1 VDTPRPRSTRYV
13 IDAEDRIRSVDADW
27 AYFARENAAPELS
40 GPGVIGRPL
49 FDSIADA
56 ATREIYRTV
65 LQRVREQ
72 DTPVLLPFR
81 CDAPDRRRY
90 MRLVITPLYGGEVQ
104 FDAVLER
111 EEARPRVG
119 LLDVGVS
126 RADWFV
132 RACSW
137 CKRIDAGRDD
147 WVEAEDAVVRLDL
160 FGAAAFPQ
168 ITHGICPRCER
179 SLFEEPA
186 AAGDAP

>member
-1 VDTPRPRSTRYV
+1 VEPPRPRSTRYV
-13 IDAEDRIRSVDADW
+13 IDADDRIRSVDAGWTD
-27 AYFARENAAPELS
+27 FARENAAPELS

-56 ATREIYRTV
+56 GTREIYRSL

-90 MRLVITPLYGGEVQ
+90 MRLVITPLYAGQVQ

-111 EEARPRVG
+111 EEPRPPVG
-119 LLDVGVS
+119 LLDVAAS
-126 RADWFV
+126 RADSFV
-132 RACSW
+132 RACGW

-168 ITHGICPRCER
+168 ITHGICPHCER
-179 SLFEEPA
+179 SLFEEPPTT
-186 AAGDAP
+186 GDAP